1 MNLRKK
7 LQLSFTIIIALFV
20 IALSLS
26 YFMNNRVSR
35 LTDEIFF
42 VNEKMK
48 IIENINLFSKS
59 ANADAAQVLLAP
71 AYLKE
76 NYKARF
82 NADVSYVNKQIEV
95 LQGLTTTEAEQK
107 QIEAFLTEWQSFIQ
121 NQEELVKQ
129 YEGGEQ
135 VKAQHAFTQKSFD
148 PVDFALLSYS
158 IEQGNL
164 ALTKQEEI
172 QSTIQLMN
180 GLNLATATVVV
191 IMSILISTL
200 IANRLTR
207 SIRAIQQHALEVAG
221 GNLAVESLD
230 ESRKDELGSLAKS
243 FNTMV
248 VSLKKLISGADLV
261 SGQVAAASAELQVS
275 SEQISQA
282 TEHIAQVM
290 QEIAHG
296 SSTQVT
302 EVAGNLEIMQ
312 SLEQNVRHIMEQ
324 SEVMTNTI
332 NISSTSTERGKQDLT
347 DAIHQVEMIEQ
358 STSSMAATIQG
369 LNESTERI
377 EQVVAV
383 ITDIATRTN
392 LLALN
397 AAIEAA
403 RAGEAGRGF
412 GVVAEEIRKLALQS
426 GQSTEEIN
434 HILSRIQA
442 ETSKTAKQMASSKDE
457 VDKGIHLIT
466 IAGQSFESIEQS
478 IYGITEV
485 NTSIRE
491 ITAKISAETQTATHQ
506 ISAVSQIAQENAEG
520 TQHISAASEQQMAS
534 MEEVAA
540 FAESLANEA
549 EELKNLI
556 GQFKY

>member
-7 LQLSFTIIIALFV
+7 LQLSFTVIIVLFV

-95 LQGLTTTEAEQK
+95 LQSLTTTEAEQK
-107 QIEAFLTEWQSFIQ
+107 QIEAFLTEWQSFIL

-180 GLNLATATVVV
+180 GLNVATATVVV
-191 IMSILISTL
+191 IMSLLISTL

-296 SSTQVT
+296 SNTQVT

-324 SEVMTNTI
+324 SEVMTSTI

-434 HILSRIQA
+434 NILSRIQA
-442 ETSKTAKQMASSKDE
+442 ETSKTAKQMASSKGE

-491 ITAKISAETQTATHQ
+491 ITARISAETQTASHQ